1 VQIAGIDKHCPFE
14 NQGKSKMKSFRT
26 TVSALAL
33 VLLSSS
39 AVLAEERVVVKMD
52 ETLLL
57 DVAGTPG
64 AVVIGN
70 PSIADA
76 TAHGSRIFLHGRSYG
91 STNITVLDED
101 GKKIT
106 AFDITVQIGSNDN
119 VAVFKAGSRY
129 SYVCASL
136 CEASMKA
143 GDEFDFVNNLITL
156 NQKKIELA
164 TGKSSSQSASPP
176 VPAQ

>member
-1 VQIAGIDKHCPFE
+1 
-14 NQGKSKMKSFRT
+14 MKPFRT
-26 TVSALAL
+26 TFSALAL

-39 AVLAEERVVVKMD
+39 GVLAEERMVVKVD

-57 DVAGTPG
+57 DVAGMPG

-76 TAHGSRIFLHGRSYG
+76 TAHGSRIFLHGRTYG
-91 STNITVLDED
+91 STNVTVLDED
-101 GKKIT
+101 GKKII
-106 AFDITVQIGSNDN
+106 AFDVTVQVGSNDN
-119 VAVFKAGSRY
+119 VAIFKAAERY
-129 SYVCASL
+129 SYVCAPL
-136 CEASMKA
+136 CQATVQV
-143 GDEFDFVNNLITL
+143 GDNVGFTDDMIKL

-164 TGKSSSQSASPP
+164 TGKTSAQSASPP